1 MFGAALA
8 VVLVVLLL
16 KYVLL
21 IASGSLP
28 VRAGCSCFPTQRV
41 SGVRGSDVD
50 CTKVTAFTAP
60 LTAQREKHRPIGIGP
75 RTKSEPLAIKITPTH
90 RGGEWVS
97 SLI

>member
-28 VRAGCSCFPTQRV
+28 VRAGCSRFPTQRV

-60 LTAQREKHRPIGIGP
+60 LTAQREKHRPMGIDP
-75 RTKSEPLAIKITPTH
+75 QTKFETLAIK
-90 RGGEWVS
+90 
-97 SLI
+97 